1 MTTESPIISINV
13 LCYFL
18 GEIKTVVTDRSI
30 YKKLFV
36 KIYKNASFVP
46 NNGEK
51 ESIFKIPRG
60 NFLNNNER
68 ILSSVLSFSVNLPNV
83 QFSYKFIP
91 SKKVIKIKTPSRE
104 YKRGKYLAQRM
115 SHMAYRNS
123 WTLVARV
130 GRWALEAELWTLDSG
145 RWTLG
150 DGLWTL
156 DSGRWTL
163 NAALEKLGSGH

>member
-1 MTTESPIISINV
+1 MMTESPIISINV

-51 ESIFKIPRG
+51 ESIFKTLSRG

-104 YKRGKYLAQRM
+104 SKRGKYLAQRM

-123 WTLVARV
+123 WTLDARV
-130 GRWALEAELWTLDSG
+130 GRWTLEAELWTLDSG

-156 DSGRWTL
+156 
-163 NAALEKLGSGH
+163 NATLEKLGSGH